1 MSPSCRF
8 FFVVVRGLRDTFP
21 SVFAETG
28 SGKLHSDAHRQFG
41 QKWNW
46 TGIAYQMADEK
57 IEKVAEVYQQNLL
70 DALQFLSYLSEKAI
84 VDEQEDKFQERLR
97 KAKRGR

>member
-1 MSPSCRF
+1 
-8 FFVVVRGLRDTFP
+8 
-21 SVFAETG
+21 
-28 SGKLHSDAHRQFG
+28 
-41 QKWNW
+41 
-46 TGIAYQMADEK
+46 MADEK

-97 KAKRGR
+97 KAKKGR